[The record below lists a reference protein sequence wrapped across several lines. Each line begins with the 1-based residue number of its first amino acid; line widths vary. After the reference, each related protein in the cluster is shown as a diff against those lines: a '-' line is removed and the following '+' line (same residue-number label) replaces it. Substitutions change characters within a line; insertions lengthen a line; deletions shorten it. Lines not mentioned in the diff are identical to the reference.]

1 MIEIKGNL
9 NRHNIWFEF
18 TKIHKVIDS
27 LEFAILKR
35 NNRYYCF
42 DVKSNLKQMNYLA
55 GELLCPYCLE
65 KLMFVNS
72 YKKGN
77 TVVKAH
83 LKHNSKQGK
92 LVKCPLN
99 SGQRLSKK
107 DLDSIYNDSAYIEIA
122 IKNIIKDRINKN
134 KLYIKVPIEF
144 KVLKNENLQY
154 KYRTL
159 NIVKFSEK
167 TSDNEFIC
175 KLIDEEMN
183 EYLCILNSNYINIRN
198 KKFDEWNL
206 KGYNVIALKQLGYE
220 DSHLTYDSEL
230 SSEIIFNDTI
240 YEAHKKLLNLD
251 SIKIEKE
258 QTECRD
264 NWYDEVHKKLIS
276 LETKKTENN
285 TNLIEDTY
293 NAIFNKLIKLGYEK
307 EKTEYGYNWYD
318 EDGITLISYEV
329 ILYTPD
335 TKSRKKC
342 VVPKV
347 FIQEIKSNGCVFKF
361 TGRVSY
367 QSKLSSIEKVNE
379 IYEVDK

>member
-107 DLDSIYNDSAYIEIA
+107 DLDSIYNDNAYIEIA

-175 KLIDEEMN
+175 RLIDEEMN

-206 KGYNVIALKQLGYE
+206 KGYNVIALKQVSYD
-220 DSHLTYDSEL
+220 DSYLTYDSDL
-230 SSEIIFNDTI
+230 SSEIIFNDII
-240 YEAHKKLLNLD
+240 YEAHRNLLTSSSEKNR
-251 SIKIEKE
+251 KNIELVDDMYK
-258 QTECRD
+258 
-264 NWYDEVHKKLIS
+264 
-276 LETKKTENN
+276 
-285 TNLIEDTY
+285 
-293 NAIFNKLIKLGYEK
+293 FKLGYEK
-307 EKTEYGYNWYD
+307 EKTEYGYDWYD
-318 EDGITLISYEV
+318 KNGIPLIVYEV
-329 ILYTPD
+329 IVYTSD
-335 TKSRKKC
+335 MKLGKKY
-342 VVPKV
+342 VVPKG
-347 FIQEIKSNGCVFKF
+347 FIRELKGKGYKIKF

-367 QSKLSSIEKVNE
+367 QSELNFIEDISE
-379 IYEVDK
+379 IYECDR